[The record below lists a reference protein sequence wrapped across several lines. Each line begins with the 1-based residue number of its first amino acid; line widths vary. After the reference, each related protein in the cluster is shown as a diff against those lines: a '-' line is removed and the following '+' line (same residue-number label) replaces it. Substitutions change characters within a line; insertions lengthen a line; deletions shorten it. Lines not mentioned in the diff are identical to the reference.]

1 MYRLGAGS
9 ARSGLASGVVDGI
22 DAIDRRLLD
31 LLRVD
36 GRAGWAELGER
47 VGLSASA
54 VRRRVDRLTARG
66 VVRGFTVQVDPDAE
80 RAPGVEAYVELF
92 CRGTVA
98 PAELQRMLSAVPEV
112 VTAGTVTGEADALVL
127 LRSRDVRSLEDALER
142 LRLAADVDHTRSA
155 VVLTWL
161 VTR

>member
-1 MYRLGAGS
+1 M
-9 ARSGLASGVVDGI
+9 DGI

-36 GRAGWAELGER
+36 GRASWADLGGR

-66 VVRGFTVQVDPDAE
+66 VVQGFTVQVDPDAE
-80 RAPGVEAYVELF
+80 RTPGVAAYVELF

-127 LRSRDVRSLEDALER
+127 LPSRDVQSLEDALER
-142 LRLAADVDHTRSA
+142 LRLAANVDHTRSA

>member
-1 MYRLGAGS
+1 M
-9 ARSGLASGVVDGI
+9 DGI

-36 GRAGWAELGER
+36 GRASWADLGGR

-66 VVRGFTVQVDPDAE
+66 VVQGFTVQVDPDAE
-80 RAPGVEAYVELF
+80 RTPGVAAYVELF

-112 VTAGTVTGEADALVL
+112 VTAGTVTGRPTRWSCCARATCSPWRTPWNDCDWRRTSTTPA
-127 LRSRDVRSLEDALER
+127 RPSSSRGWSPVE
-142 LRLAADVDHTRSA
+142 LAGARAYGMS
-155 VVLTWL
+155 
-161 VTR
+161 

>member
-1 MYRLGAGS
+1 M
-9 ARSGLASGVVDGI
+9 
-22 DAIDRRLLD
+22 DATDRKLLD
-31 LLRVD
+31 LLRID

-66 VVRGFTVQVDPDAE
+66 VITGFTVQVSPEAE
-80 RAPGVEAYVELF
+80 EGPGVEAYVELF

-98 PAELQRMLSAVPEV
+98 PGELQRMLSVIPEV
-112 VTAGTVTGEADALVL
+112 VTAGTITGEADALVL

-142 LRLAADVDHTRSA
+142 LRMAANVDHTRSA
-155 VVLTWL
+155 VVLTRL
-161 VTR
+161 VAR

>member
-1 MYRLGAGS
+1 M
-9 ARSGLASGVVDGI
+9 DGI
-22 DAIDRRLLD
+22 DATDRKLLD

-54 VRRRVDRLTARG
+54 VRRRVDRMVARG
-66 VVRGFTVQVDPDAE
+66 VITGFAARVNPDADQG
-80 RAPGVEAYVELF
+80 PGVEAYVELF

-98 PAELQRMLSAVPEV
+98 PGELQRMLSAVPEV
-112 VTAGTVTGEADALVL
+112 VTAGTITGEADALVL
-127 LRSRDVRSLEDALER
+127 LRSRDVRALEDALER
-142 LRLAADVDHTRSA
+142 LRLAANVDHTRSA

-161 VTR
+161 VSR

>member
-1 MYRLGAGS
+1 M
-9 ARSGLASGVVDGI
+9 

-36 GRAGWAELGER
+36 GRASWADLGGR

-66 VVRGFTVQVDPDAE
+66 VVQGFTVQVDPDAE
-80 RAPGVEAYVELF
+80 RTPGVAAYVELF

-127 LRSRDVRSLEDALER
+127 LRSRDVQSLEDALER
-142 LRLAADVDHTRSA
+142 LRLAANVDHTRSA

>member
-1 MYRLGAGS
+1 M
-9 ARSGLASGVVDGI
+9 DGI

-36 GRAGWAELGER
+36 GRASWADLGGR

-66 VVRGFTVQVDPDAE
+66 VVQGFTVQVDPDAE
-80 RAPGVEAYVELF
+80 RTPGVAAYVELF

-127 LRSRDVRSLEDALER
+127 LRSRDVQSLEDALER
-142 LRLAADVDHTRSA
+142 LRLAANVDHTRSA

>member
-1 MYRLGAGS
+1 M
-9 ARSGLASGVVDGI
+9 DGI
-22 DAIDRRLLD
+22 DAIDRRLLA

-36 GRAGWAELGER
+36 GRASWADLGGR

-54 VRRRVDRLTARG
+54 VRRRVDRLAARG
-66 VVRGFTVQVDPDAE
+66 VVQGFTVQVDPDAE
-80 RAPGVEAYVELF
+80 RTPGVAAYVELF

-127 LRSRDVRSLEDALER
+127 LRSRDVQSLEDALER
-142 LRLAADVDHTRSA
+142 LRLAANVDHTRSA

>member
-1 MYRLGAGS
+1 M
-9 ARSGLASGVVDGI
+9 DTT
-22 DAIDRRLLD
+22 DRRLLD
-31 LLRVD
+31 LLRID
-36 GRAGWAELGER
+36 GRAGWSELGDR

-66 VVRGFTVQVDPDAE
+66 VITGFTVQVDPEAE
-80 RAPGVEAYVELF
+80 QGPGVEAYVELF

-98 PAELQRMLSAVPEV
+98 PGELQRMLSAVPEV
-112 VTAGTVTGEADALVL
+112 VTAGTITGEADAIVH

-142 LRLAADVDHTRSA
+142 LRMAPNVDHTRSA
-155 VVLTWL
+155 VVLSRL

>member
-1 MYRLGAGS
+1 
-9 ARSGLASGVVDGI
+9 VNEI
-22 DAIDRRLLD
+22 DATDRKLLD
-31 LLRVD
+31 LLRID

-66 VVRGFTVQVDPDAE
+66 VITGFGVRVDPAAE
-80 RAPGVEAYVELF
+80 REPGVEAYVELF

-98 PAELQRMLSAVPEV
+98 PSELQRMLSAVPEV
-112 VTAGTVTGEADALVL
+112 VTAGTITGEADALVL

-142 LRLAADVDHTRSA
+142 LRMAANVDHTRSA

-161 VTR
+161 VSR

>member
-1 MYRLGAGS
+1 M
-9 ARSGLASGVVDGI
+9 DGI

-36 GRAGWAELGER
+36 GRASWADLGGR

-66 VVRGFTVQVDPDAE
+66 VVQGFTVQVDPDAE
-80 RAPGVEAYVELF
+80 RTPGVAAYVELF

-112 VTAGTVTGEADALVL
+112 VTAGTVTGRPTRWSCCARATCSPGG
-127 LRSRDVRSLEDALER
+127 RPGTTATGGER
-142 LRLAADVDHTRSA
+142 RPHPLGRRPHVAGHPLNSPGHGRTV
-155 VVLTWL
+155 
-161 VTR
+161 

>member
-1 MYRLGAGS
+1 M
-9 ARSGLASGVVDGI
+9 DGI

-36 GRAGWAELGER
+36 GRASWADLGGR

-66 VVRGFTVQVDPDAE
+66 VVQGFTVQVDPDAE
-80 RAPGVEAYVELF
+80 RTPGVAAYVELF

-127 LRSRDVRSLEDALER
+127 LRSREVQSLEDALER
-142 LRLAADVDHTRSA
+142 LRLAANVDHTRSA

>member
-1 MYRLGAGS
+1 M
-9 ARSGLASGVVDGI
+9 DGI

-36 GRAGWAELGER
+36 GRASWADLGGR

-66 VVRGFTVQVDPDAE
+66 VVQGFTVQVDPDAE
-80 RAPGVEAYVELF
+80 RTPGVAAYVELF

-98 PAELQRMLSAVPEV
+98 PAELQGMLSAVPEV

-127 LRSRDVRSLEDALER
+127 LRSRDVQSLEDALER
-142 LRLAADVDHTRSA
+142 LRLAANVDHTRSA
-155 VVLTWL
+155 VVVTWL

>member
-1 MYRLGAGS
+1 M
-9 ARSGLASGVVDGI
+9 DGI

-36 GRAGWAELGER
+36 GRASWADLGGR

-66 VVRGFTVQVDPDAE
+66 VVQGFTMQVDPDAE
-80 RAPGVEAYVELF
+80 RTPGVAAYVELF

-127 LRSRDVRSLEDALER
+127 LRSRDVQSLEDALER
-142 LRLAADVDHTRSA
+142 LRLAANVDHTRSA